1 MEKIKVCDLEP
12 NPYRDYKKDP
22 INQDIVDGLKDSIRK
37 GQYWGGIPIRRHPTK
52 KGKYEIGCGHHRL
65 AALKECGIKEI
76 EAPVVEFSDIEML
89 RTMILEN
96 ATQKPTPKKSMHEIG
111 LAYNELSRIL
121 ELYGSWE
128 QFEPAQLGRL
138 GFPSVGSAQAFAT
151 LKRDGVGRDTLREFL
166 GPSMSKNLV
175 TQTLATLK
183 ASKGKDAYLSMK
195 AVEILP
201 TTESMGVFRQAVKKH
216 DIPKKKQIEIAKE
229 IVEEGIGKRDIP
241 ATVEYHS
248 LKPVKQEEK
257 EVERPTLDKY
267 ATQTSK
273 AMHKVAEQLKAIDGN
288 IKNIVFEAHYF
299 SFIEHVEE
307 LSIILHK
314 IEKEIDNDKVERK
327 TKTVDNIQS

>member
-22 INQDIVDGLKDSIRK
+22 INQDVVDGLKDSIRK

-76 EAPVVEFSDIEML
+76 EVMVVEFSDIEML

-111 LAYNELSRIL
+111 LAYKELSRIL
-121 ELYGSWE
+121 GLYDVWE
-128 QFEPAQLGRL
+128 QACAAQLGSTSFPTVTNAK
-138 GFPSVGSAQAFAT
+138 GFAK
-151 LKRDGVGRDTLREFL
+151 LKKQGVGLGTLRDFL
-166 GPSMSKNLV
+166 GPSISKNLIE
-175 TQTLATLK
+175 QTLAALK
-183 ASKGKDAYLSMK
+183 ASKGKDSYLSMK

-201 TTESMGVFRQAVKKH
+201 TTGSLGVFRQAVKKH

-229 IVEEGIGKRDIP
+229 IVEEGIGQRDIP

-257 EVERPTLDKY
+257 EVKRPTLDKY
-267 ATQTSK
+267 TTETAK

-288 IKNIVFEAHYF
+288 IKNIVFEANYF

-307 LSIILHK
+307 LAMILHK
-314 IEKEIDNDKVERK
+314 IEKEIDHDKVKRE